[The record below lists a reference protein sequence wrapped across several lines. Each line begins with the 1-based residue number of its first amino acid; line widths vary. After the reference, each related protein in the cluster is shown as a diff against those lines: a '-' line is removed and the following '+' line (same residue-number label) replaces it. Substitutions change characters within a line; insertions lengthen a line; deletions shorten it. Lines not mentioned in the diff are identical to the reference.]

1 MSAAGQESFKA
12 TVEAAQESFDK
23 FKEDL
28 DRYDELVSDFIPSI
42 YDEIEQAFDEQIEIN
57 VQKFNMEL
65 EITLDMNEATREWNE

>member
-1 MSAAGQESFKA
+1 MSAAGQESFKT

-42 YDEIEQAFDEQIEIN
+42 YDEIEQAFDQQIEIN